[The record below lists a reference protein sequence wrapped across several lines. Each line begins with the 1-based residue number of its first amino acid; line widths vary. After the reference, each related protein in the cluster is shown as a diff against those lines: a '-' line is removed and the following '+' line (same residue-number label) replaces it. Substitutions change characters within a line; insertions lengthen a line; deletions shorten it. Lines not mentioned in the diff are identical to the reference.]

1 MPQDTFTIRL
11 LAKELASSLRGGRI
25 NRINQ
30 PGKEELSLL
39 IYTQKGTLKL
49 TVNANA
55 ADCGVYFTTD
65 NPPNPLTAPNFCML
79 LRKYLQG
86 AEVLGVETPG
96 FERIL
101 IFRVRCFSDFS
112 TAEREL
118 RVEIMGKYSNILL
131 TEKGVILGAL
141 KTTTID
147 ENCRRAILPGAPYL
161 PPAPQDKTDPSD
173 LSALRTLLSPPLP
186 DDLPRFLFQHVAG
199 LAPCTAEQIVSGY
212 RGGDFARYVHD
223 TVLSDEIAPCVVEK
237 NGVPTD
243 FFARSVPGGI
253 PFESISAAE
262 QYFYAGRRAKKGFDE
277 LQRKLS
283 SAVSSAKKKQEK
295 RLSQVLEKRR
305 QCEGMEEDRIKGEL
319 LTANLYRLKQGMRSC
334 ELENYYDEAGGT
346 VKIALDERLSPAD
359 NAQAYFKRYRKQK
372 RTLEVLGPQETEV
385 RSELEYSLSLLAA
398 IASADRMDDL
408 KCLEEELQLAGLL
421 KQPERRKQR
430 QAVPEYPFR
439 RFEKDGFEVLAGRN
453 NLQNDRLIRTS
464 SPDDIWLHAQ
474 KYHSSHVIIRTGGRA
489 VPDEVLLF
497 AAGICARYSDARQGG
512 RIPVDYCP
520 IRQVKKPPKARAGF
534 AIYHE
539 YKTILTEPDTEAKE
553 L

>member
-11 LAKELASSLRGGRI
+11 LAKELSSSLRGGRI

-39 IYTQKGTLKL
+39 IYTQKSTLKL
-49 TVNANA
+49 TINANA

-86 AEVLGVETPG
+86 AEILSVETPG

-101 IFRVRCFSDFS
+101 IFRVLCFSDFS

-147 ENCRRAILPGAPYL
+147 ENCRRAILPGASYL

-173 LSALRTLLSPPLP
+173 LPALYALLSPPLP
-186 DDLPRFLFQHVAG
+186 EDLPRFLFQHVAG

-212 RGGDFARYVHD
+212 RGGDFAQYVHD
-223 TVLSDEIAPCVVEK
+223 TIFSDEIAPCVVEK
-237 NGVPTD
+237 NGVPAD
-243 FFARSVPGGI
+243 FFARSVEGGL

-262 QYFYAGRRAKKGFDE
+262 QYFYAGRRRKKGFDE
-277 LQRKLS
+277 LQRKLT

-295 RLSQVLEKRR
+295 RLSQILEKRR

-372 RTLEVLGPQETEV
+372 RTLEALAPQEAEV

-398 IASADRMDDL
+398 ISSAENVDDL

-421 KQPERRKQR
+421 KQPEKRRKQS
-430 QAVPEYPFR
+430 APEFPFR
-439 RFEKDGFEVLAGRN
+439 RFEKDGFEILAGRN
-453 NLQNDRLIRTS
+453 NLQNDRLVRTS
-464 SPDDIWLHAQ
+464 APDDVWLHAQ
-474 KYHSSHVIIRTGGRA
+474 KYHSSHVVIRAQGRV

-497 AAGICARYSDARQGG
+497 AAGICARYSDAKQGG
-512 RIPVDYCP
+512 RIPVDYCLVK
-520 IRQVKKPPKARAGF
+520 QVKKPSKAKAGF
-534 AIYHE
+534 VIYRD
-539 YKTILTEPDTEAKE
+539 YKTVLVEPLE
-553 L
+553 LSES

>member
-1 MPQDTFTIRL
+1 
-11 LAKELASSLRGGRI
+11 
-25 NRINQ
+25 
-30 PGKEELSLL
+30 
-39 IYTQKGTLKL
+39 
-49 TVNANA
+49 
-55 ADCGVYFTTD
+55 
-65 NPPNPLTAPNFCML
+65 ML

-86 AEVLGVETPG
+86 AEILSVETPG

-101 IFRVRCFSDFS
+101 IFRFVCFSDFS

-161 PPAPQDKTDPSD
+161 PPVPQDKTDPSD
-173 LSALRTLLSPPLP
+173 LPALYALLSPPLP
-186 DDLPRFLFQHVAG
+186 EDLPRFLFQHVAG

-212 RGGDFARYVHD
+212 RGGDFAEYVHD
-223 TVLSDEIAPCVVEK
+223 TIFSDEIAPCVVEK
-237 NGVPTD
+237 NGVPAD
-243 FFARSVPGGI
+243 FFARYVEGGI

-262 QYFYAGRRAKKGFDE
+262 QYFYAGRRRKKGFDE
-277 LQRKLS
+277 LQRRLT

-295 RLSQVLEKRR
+295 RLSQILEKRR

-334 ELENYYDEAGGT
+334 ELENYYDEKGGA
-346 VKIALDERLSPAD
+346 VKIVLDERLSPAD

-372 RTLEVLGPQETEV
+372 RTLEALAPQETEV
-385 RSELEYSLSLLAA
+385 KAELDYSLSLLAA
-398 IASADRMDDL
+398 ISSADRMDDL
-408 KCLEEELQLAGLL
+408 RCLEEELQLAGLL
-421 KQPERRKQR
+421 KQPEKRRKQ
-430 QAVPEYPFR
+430 AAPEYPFR
-439 RFEKDGFEVLAGRN
+439 RFEKDGFEILAGRN
-453 NLQNDRLIRTS
+453 NLQNDRLIRFS

-474 KYHSSHVIIRTGGRA
+474 KYHSSHVVIRTNGRA
-489 VPDEVLLF
+489 VPEEVLLL
-497 AAGICARYSDARQGG
+497 AAGICARYSDAKQGG

-520 IRQVKKPPKARAGF
+520 VRQVKKPPKARAGF
-534 AIYHE
+534 VVYHD
-539 YKTILTEPDTEAKE
+539 YKTILTEPDMDAKE

>member
-11 LAKELASSLRGGRI
+11 LAKELSSSLRGGRI

-49 TVNANA
+49 TINANA

-86 AEVLGVETPG
+86 AEILSVETPG

-101 IFRVRCFSDFS
+101 IFRVLCFSDFS

-173 LSALRTLLSPPLP
+173 LPALYALLSPPLP
-186 DDLPRFLFQHVAG
+186 EDLPRFLFQHVAG

-212 RGGDFARYVHD
+212 RGGDFAQYVHD
-223 TVLSDEIAPCVVEK
+223 TIFSDEIAPCVVEK
-237 NGVPTD
+237 NGVPAD
-243 FFARSVPGGI
+243 FFARYAEGGI

-262 QYFYAGRRAKKGFDE
+262 QYFYAGRRRKKGFDE
-277 LQRKLS
+277 LQRRLT

-295 RLSQVLEKRR
+295 RLSQILEKRR

-319 LTANLYRLKQGMRSC
+319 LTTNLYRLKQGMRSA

-372 RTLEVLGPQETEV
+372 RTLEALAPQETEV
-385 RSELEYSLSLLAA
+385 KAELDYSLSLLAA
-398 IASADRMDDL
+398 ISSAENVDDL
-408 KCLEEELQLAGLL
+408 KCLEEELQLTGLL
-421 KQPERRKQR
+421 KQPERRKKQS
-430 QAVPEYPFR
+430 APEFPFR
-439 RFEKDGFEVLAGRN
+439 RFEKDGFEILAGRN
-453 NLQNDRLIRTS
+453 NLQNDRLVRTS
-464 SPDDIWLHAQ
+464 APDDVWLHAQ
-474 KYHSSHVIIRTGGRA
+474 KYHSSHVVIRAQGRV
-489 VPDEVLLF
+489 VPDEVLGY
-497 AAGICARYSDARQGG
+497 AAGICARYSDAKQGG
-512 RIPVDYCP
+512 RIPVDYCLVK
-520 IRQVKKPPKARAGF
+520 QVKKPSKAKAGF
-534 AIYHE
+534 VIYRD
-539 YKTILTEPDTEAKE
+539 YKTVLVEPLE
-553 L
+553 LSES

>member
-86 AEVLGVETPG
+86 AEILGVETPG

-101 IFRVRCFSDFS
+101 IFRVLCFSDFS

-173 LSALRTLLSPPLP
+173 LSALRTLLSPLHFPRQKYSPLK
-186 DDLPRFLFQHVAG
+186 FCQK
-199 LAPCTAEQIVSGY
+199 S
-212 RGGDFARYVHD
+212 
-223 TVLSDEIAPCVVEK
+223 IAMRL
-237 NGVPTD
+237 D
-243 FFARSVPGGI
+243 S
-253 PFESISAAE
+253 SS
-262 QYFYAGRRAKKGFDE
+262 
-277 LQRKLS
+277 LS
-283 SAVSSAKKKQEK
+283 SVTFVSIT
-295 RLSQVLEKRR
+295 R
-305 QCEGMEEDRIKGEL
+305 
-319 LTANLYRLKQGMRSC
+319 
-334 ELENYYDEAGGT
+334 
-346 VKIALDERLSPAD
+346 
-359 NAQAYFKRYRKQK
+359 
-372 RTLEVLGPQETEV
+372 
-385 RSELEYSLSLLAA
+385 
-398 IASADRMDDL
+398 
-408 KCLEEELQLAGLL
+408 
-421 KQPERRKQR
+421 
-430 QAVPEYPFR
+430 
-439 RFEKDGFEVLAGRN
+439 
-453 NLQNDRLIRTS
+453 
-464 SPDDIWLHAQ
+464 
-474 KYHSSHVIIRTGGRA
+474 
-489 VPDEVLLF
+489 
-497 AAGICARYSDARQGG
+497 
-512 RIPVDYCP
+512 
-520 IRQVKKPPKARAGF
+520 
-534 AIYHE
+534 
-539 YKTILTEPDTEAKE
+539 
-553 L
+553 

>member
-11 LAKELASSLRGGRI
+11 LAKELSSSLRGGRI

-49 TVNANA
+49 TINANA

-86 AEVLGVETPG
+86 AEILSVETPG

-101 IFRVRCFSDFS
+101 IFRVVCFSDFS

-173 LSALRTLLSPPLP
+173 LPALYALLSPPLP
-186 DDLPRFLFQHVAG
+186 EDLPRFLFQHVAG

-212 RGGDFARYVHD
+212 RGGDFAQYVHD
-223 TVLSDEIAPCVVEK
+223 AIFSDEIAPCVVEK
-237 NGVPTD
+237 NGVPAD
-243 FFARSVPGGI
+243 FFARSVEGGL

-262 QYFYAGRRAKKGFDE
+262 QYFYAGRRRKKGFDE
-277 LQRKLS
+277 LQRRLT

-295 RLSQVLEKRR
+295 RLSQILEKRR

-334 ELENYYDEAGGT
+334 ELENYYDEKGGT
-346 VKIALDERLSPAD
+346 VKIVLDERLSPAD

-372 RTLEVLGPQETEV
+372 RTLEALGPQEAEV

-398 IASADRMDDL
+398 ISSAENVDDL
-408 KCLEEELQLAGLL
+408 KCLEEELQLTGLL
-421 KQPERRKQR
+421 KQPERRKKQS
-430 QAVPEYPFR
+430 APEYPFR
-439 RFEKDGFEVLAGRN
+439 RFEKDGFEILAGRN
-453 NLQNDRLIRTS
+453 NLQNDRLVRTS
-464 SPDDIWLHAQ
+464 APDDVWLHAQ
-474 KYHSSHVIIRTGGRA
+474 KYHSSHVVIRAQGRV
-489 VPDEVLLF
+489 VPDEVLGY
-497 AAGICARYSDARQGG
+497 AAGICARYSDAKQGG
-512 RIPVDYCP
+512 RIPVDYCLVK
-520 IRQVKKPPKARAGF
+520 QVKKPSKAKAGF
-534 AIYHE
+534 VIYRD
-539 YKTILTEPDTEAKE
+539 YKTVLVEPLE
-553 L
+553 LSES

>member
-11 LAKELASSLRGGRI
+11 LAKELSSSLRGGRI

-49 TVNANA
+49 TINANA

-86 AEVLGVETPG
+86 AEILSVETPG

-101 IFRVRCFSDFS
+101 IFRFVCFSDFS

-173 LSALRTLLSPPLP
+173 LPALYALLSPPLP
-186 DDLPRFLFQHVAG
+186 EDLPRFLFQHVAG

-212 RGGDFARYVHD
+212 RGGDLAEYVHD
-223 TVLSDEIAPCVVEK
+223 TIFSDEIAPCVVEK
-237 NGVPTD
+237 NGVPAD
-243 FFARSVPGGI
+243 FFARYVEGGI

-262 QYFYAGRRAKKGFDE
+262 QYFYAGRRRKKGFDE
-277 LQRKLS
+277 LQRRLT

-295 RLSQVLEKRR
+295 RLSQILEKRR

-334 ELENYYDEAGGT
+334 ELENYYDEKGGA
-346 VKIALDERLSPAD
+346 VKIVLDERLSPAD

-372 RTLEVLGPQETEV
+372 RTLEALAPQETEV
-385 RSELEYSLSLLAA
+385 KAELDYSLSLLAA
-398 IASADRMDDL
+398 ISSADRMDDL
-408 KCLEEELQLAGLL
+408 RCLEEELQLAGLL
-421 KQPERRKQR
+421 KQPEKRRKQ
-430 QAVPEYPFR
+430 AAPEYPFR
-439 RFEKDGFEVLAGRN
+439 RFEKDGFEILAGRN
-453 NLQNDRLIRTS
+453 NLQNDRLIRS
-464 SPDDIWLHAQ
+464 SAPDDIWLHAQ
-474 KYHSSHVIIRTGGRA
+474 KYHSSHVVIRTNGRA
-489 VPDEVLLF
+489 VPEEVLLF
-497 AAGICARYSDARQGG
+497 AAGICGRQAG
-512 RIPVDYCP
+512 RAHPRRLLP
-520 IRQVKKPPKARAGF
+520 RKTGEKAAQGKSGICR
-534 AIYHE
+534 
-539 YKTILTEPDTEAKE
+539 LS
-553 L
+553 

>member
-11 LAKELASSLRGGRI
+11 LAKELSSSLRGGRI

-49 TVNANA
+49 TINANA

-86 AEVLGVETPG
+86 AEILSVETPG

-101 IFRVRCFSDFS
+101 IFRVLCFSDFS

-173 LSALRTLLSPPLP
+173 LPALYALLSPPLP
-186 DDLPRFLFQHVAG
+186 EDLPRFLFQHVAG

-212 RGGDFARYVHD
+212 RSGDFAQYVHD
-223 TVLSDEIAPCVVEK
+223 AIFSDEIAPCVVEK
-237 NGVPTD
+237 NGVPAD
-243 FFARSVPGGI
+243 FFARSVEGGL

-262 QYFYAGRRAKKGFDE
+262 QYFYAGRRRKKGFDE
-277 LQRKLS
+277 LQRRLT

-295 RLSQVLEKRR
+295 RLSQILEKRR

-334 ELENYYDEAGGT
+334 ELENYYDEKGGT
-346 VKIALDERLSPAD
+346 VKIVLDERLSPAD

-372 RTLEVLGPQETEV
+372 RTLEALGPQEAEV

-398 IASADRMDDL
+398 ISSAENVDDL
-408 KCLEEELQLAGLL
+408 KCLEEELQLTGLL
-421 KQPERRKQR
+421 KQPERRKKQS
-430 QAVPEYPFR
+430 APEYPFR
-439 RFEKDGFEVLAGRN
+439 RFEKDGFEILAGRN
-453 NLQNDRLIRTS
+453 NLQNDRLVRTS
-464 SPDDIWLHAQ
+464 APDDVWLHAQ
-474 KYHSSHVIIRTGGRA
+474 KYHSSHVVIRAQGRV
-489 VPDEVLLF
+489 VPDEVLGY
-497 AAGICARYSDARQGG
+497 AAGICARYSDAKQGG
-512 RIPVDYCP
+512 RIPVDYCLVK
-520 IRQVKKPPKARAGF
+520 QVKKPSKAKAGF
-534 AIYHE
+534 VIYRD
-539 YKTILTEPDTEAKE
+539 YKTVLVEPPE
-553 L
+553 LSES

>member
-11 LAKELASSLRGGRI
+11 LAKELSSSLRGGRI

-39 IYTQKGTLKL
+39 IYTQKGMLKL
-49 TVNANA
+49 TINANA

-86 AEVLGVETPG
+86 AEILSVETPG

-101 IFRVRCFSDFS
+101 IFRVVCFSDFS

-173 LSALRTLLSPPLP
+173 LPALYALLSPPLP
-186 DDLPRFLFQHVAG
+186 EDLPRFLFQHVAG

-212 RGGDFARYVHD
+212 RGGDFAQYVHD
-223 TVLSDEIAPCVVEK
+223 TIFSDEIAPCVVEK
-237 NGVPTD
+237 NGVPAD
-243 FFARSVPGGI
+243 FFARYAEGGL

-262 QYFYAGRRAKKGFDE
+262 QYFYAGRRRKKGFDE
-277 LQRKLS
+277 LQRRLT

-295 RLSQVLEKRR
+295 RLSQILEKRR

-334 ELENYYDEAGGT
+334 ELENYYDEKGGT
-346 VKIALDERLSPAD
+346 VKIVLDERLSPAD

-372 RTLEVLGPQETEV
+372 RTLEALAPQETEV
-385 RSELEYSLSLLAA
+385 KSELDYSLSLLAA
-398 IASADRMDDL
+398 ISSADRMDDL

-421 KQPERRKQR
+421 KQPEKRRKQ
-430 QAVPEYPFR
+430 AAPEYPFR
-439 RFEKDGFEVLAGRN
+439 RFEKDGFEILAGRN
-453 NLQNDRLIRTS
+453 NLQNDRLIRSS
-464 SPDDIWLHAQ
+464 SPDDVWLHAQ
-474 KYHSSHVIIRTGGRA
+474 KYHSSHVVIRTNGRP
-489 VPDEVLLF
+489 VPEEVLLF
-497 AAGICARYSDARQGG
+497 AAGICARYSDAGQGG
-512 RIPVDYCP
+512 RISVDYCLVK
-520 IRQVKKPPKARAGF
+520 QVKKPSKAKAGF
-534 AIYHE
+534 VIYRD
-539 YKTILTEPDTEAKE
+539 YKTVLVEPLE
-553 L
+553 LSES

>member
-11 LAKELASSLRGGRI
+11 LAKELSSSLRGGRI

-49 TVNANA
+49 TINANA

-86 AEVLGVETPG
+86 AEILSVETPG

-101 IFRVRCFSDFS
+101 IFRVLCFSDFS

-173 LSALRTLLSPPLP
+173 LPALSALLSPPLP
-186 DDLPRFLFQHVAG
+186 EDLPRFLFQHVAG

-212 RGGDFARYVHD
+212 RGGDLAQYVHD
-223 TVLSDEIAPCVVEK
+223 TIFSDEIAPCVVEK
-237 NGVPTD
+237 NGVPAD
-243 FFARSVPGGI
+243 FFARSVEGGL

-262 QYFYAGRRAKKGFDE
+262 QYFYAGRRRKKGFDE
-277 LQRKLS
+277 LQRRLT

-295 RLSQVLEKRR
+295 RLSQILEKRR

-334 ELENYYDEAGGT
+334 ELENYYDEKGGT
-346 VKIALDERLSPAD
+346 VKIVLDERLSPAD

-372 RTLEVLGPQETEV
+372 RTLEALAPQETEV
-385 RSELEYSLSLLAA
+385 KAELDYSLSLLAA
-398 IASADRMDDL
+398 ISSADRMDDL

-421 KQPERRKQR
+421 KQPEKRRKQV
-430 QAVPEYPFR
+430 APEYPFR
-439 RFEKDGFEVLAGRN
+439 RFEKDGFEILAGRN
-453 NLQNDRLIRTS
+453 NLQNDRLIRS
-464 SPDDIWLHAQ
+464 SAPDDIWLHAQ
-474 KYHSSHVIIRTGGRA
+474 KYHSSHVVIRTNGRP
-489 VPDEVLLF
+489 VPEEVLLF
-497 AAGICARYSDARQGG
+497 AAGICARYSDAGQGG

-534 AIYHE
+534 VVYHD
-539 YKTILTEPDTEAKE
+539 YKTILTEPDMDAKE

>member
-11 LAKELASSLRGGRI
+11 LAKELSSSLRGGRI

-49 TVNANA
+49 TINANA

-86 AEVLGVETPG
+86 AEILSVETPG

-101 IFRVRCFSDFS
+101 IFHFVCFSDFS

-161 PPAPQDKTDPSD
+161 PPAPQDKTAPSD
-173 LSALRTLLSPPLP
+173 LPALYALLSPPLP

-199 LAPCTAEQIVSGY
+199 LAPCTAEQIASGY
-212 RGGDFARYVHD
+212 RGGDLAEYVHD
-223 TVLSDEIAPCVVEK
+223 TIFSDEISPCVVEK

-243 FFARSVPGGI
+243 FFARSVEGGI

-262 QYFYAGRRAKKGFDE
+262 QYFYAGRRRKKGFDE
-277 LQRKLS
+277 LQRRLT

-295 RLSQVLEKRR
+295 RLSQILEKRR
-305 QCEGMEEDRIKGEL
+305 QCEGMEEDKIKGEL
-319 LTANLYRLKQGMRSC
+319 RSWKS
-334 ELENYYDEAGGT
+334 A
-346 VKIALDERLSPAD
+346 
-359 NAQAYFKRYRKQK
+359 
-372 RTLEVLGPQETEV
+372 
-385 RSELEYSLSLLAA
+385 
-398 IASADRMDDL
+398 ASARAW
-408 KCLEEELQLAGLL
+408 K
-421 KQPERRKQR
+421 R
-430 QAVPEYPFR
+430 
-439 RFEKDGFEVLAGRN
+439 
-453 NLQNDRLIRTS
+453 IRS
-464 SPDDIWLHAQ
+464 RENFSP
-474 KYHSSHVIIRTGGRA
+474 
-489 VPDEVLLF
+489 P
-497 AAGICARYSDARQGG
+497 ICIA
-512 RIPVDYCP
+512 
-520 IRQVKKPPKARAGF
+520 
-534 AIYHE
+534 
-539 YKTILTEPDTEAKE
+539 
-553 L
+553 